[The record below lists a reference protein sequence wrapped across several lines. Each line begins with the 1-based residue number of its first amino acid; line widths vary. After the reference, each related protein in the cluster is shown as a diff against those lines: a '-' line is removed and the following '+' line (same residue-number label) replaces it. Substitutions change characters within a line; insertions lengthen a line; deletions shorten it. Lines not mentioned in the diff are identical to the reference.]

1 MSHQTRSA
9 ENVQV
14 VVRCRPIS
22 QQEIQSNQQI
32 VCKTDEASRTV
43 EVKTPLPTGGGGDNK
58 KNSAPANRVY
68 TFDAVYGPSSSQ
80 RDIYVV
86 CEILSY

>member
-1 MSHQTRSA
+1 MAELPQGRS

-22 QQEIQSNQQI
+22 QQEINSQQLT
-32 VCKTDEASRTV
+32 VCRTDEASRTV
-43 EVKTPLPTGGGGDNK
+43 EVKVTQPVGDK
-58 KNSAPANRVY
+58 KNVASPNRVY

-86 CEILSY
+86 